1 MKLSSRALN
10 ISLLTSLIL
19 RTPPTAAAD
28 DSFHARK
35 GLFQAA
41 RALTNQG
48 YRLRGEPYV
57 NHMDGKASDRIRIQL
72 AKGVTYALVSVCDQ
86 YCSGMDLDLSKDA
99 GSKIQV
105 ERKDRAIVMVTPR
118 ETTTVGIEVTMAD
131 CSVDP
136 CYYGI
141 GIFTR

>member
-19 RTPPTAAAD
+19 QTPPRAAAD

-35 GLFQAA
+35 SLSRAA
-41 RALTNQG
+41 RAITGQG

-57 NHMDGKASDRIRIQL
+57 SHMNGQTSERIRIQL
-72 AKGVTYALVSVCDQ
+72 TKGTSYALVPVCDQ
-86 YCSGMDLDLSKDA
+86 YCSGIDLDLLKDS
-99 GSKIQV
+99 GDGVQF
-105 ERKDRAIVMVTPR
+105 ERKDHGILMMTPR
-118 ETTTVGIEVTMAD
+118 EGVTVGIEVTMAD
-131 CSVDP
+131 CLVDP

-141 GIFTR
+141 GIFTK